1 MSQRMSKKRLSAA
14 VELLEKGL
22 DDFVYDFRQ
31 EGFVD
36 ITTGDA
42 DIRAQIDRVSVEGV
56 CGVYEDDDVRNAAR
70 KYRDGKAALEILA
83 RRLRGES
90 AQPLTP

>member
-1 MSQRMSKKRLSAA
+1 MAERMSKKRLSAA

-36 ITTGDA
+36 ITTDDA
-42 DIRAQIDRVSVEGV
+42 DIRVQIDRVSVEGV
-56 CGVYEDDDVRNAAR
+56 CGVYEEDEVRSAAR
-70 KYRDGKAALEILA
+70 KYRDGKAAIEILTH
-83 RRLRGES
+83 RLRDEA
-90 AQPLTP
+90 AQPPTL